1 MSADLKEMQFS
12 GRLYTIKGD
21 VTNPED
27 VSKIVKWTRSS
38 LGGVDVLVNSA
49 GIFDQAPL
57 RSIFYIF
64 IISKFSNKLLA
75 LFLNGYNALLHKIFV
90 VARF

>member
-1 MSADLKEMQFS
+1 MQFP

-21 VTNPED
+21 VTNSDD

-49 GIFDQAPL
+49 GVYDQAPL
-57 RSIFYIF
+57 RS
-64 IISKFSNKLLA
+64 KLLVEFLLCS
-75 LFLNGYNALLHKIFV
+75 LFIKILN
-90 VARF
+90 ARAKSINI